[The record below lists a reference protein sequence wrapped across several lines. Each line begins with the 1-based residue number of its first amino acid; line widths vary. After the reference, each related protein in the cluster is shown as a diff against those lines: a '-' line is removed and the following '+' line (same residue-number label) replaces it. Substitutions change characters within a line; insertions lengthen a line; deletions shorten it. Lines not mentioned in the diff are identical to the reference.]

1 MIYRLPNRLVRVAQ
15 ASCPPRDRFAVANLF
30 SAKGA
35 LSSLAWGNRSR
46 HSVTSAT
53 SAEGAVQFE
62 GGHPPWVA
70 SESRFQRRWF
80 SNRANP
86 GASPQVRHGESV
98 LWRTGANIAPLARH
112 ISKAMRGRIALQST
126 SCEMGERTLLGF
138 AQALGVRMRPRIAF
152 NAAPHKHAGS
162 HLCFSHARA
171 GLPFRRSQKR
181 LGTAANRLQSGA
193 SSLRTHE

>member
-35 LSSLAWGNRSR
+35 LSSLAWGNRPR

-62 GGHPPWVA
+62 GGHPPWVT
-70 SESRFQRRWF
+70 SESRFQRWWF

-98 LWRTGANIAPLARH
+98 LWRTGDNIAPLAQQNLH
-112 ISKAMRGRIALQST
+112 RGRRDARLPHSQDGCATISV
-126 SCEMGERTLLGF
+126 MRTI
-138 AQALGVRMRPRIAF
+138 VVT
-152 NAAPHKHAGS
+152 GS
-162 HLCFSHARA
+162 A
-171 GLPFRRSQKR
+171 GLIGSETVKR
-181 LGTAANRLQSGA
+181 FAG
-193 SSLRTHE
+193 